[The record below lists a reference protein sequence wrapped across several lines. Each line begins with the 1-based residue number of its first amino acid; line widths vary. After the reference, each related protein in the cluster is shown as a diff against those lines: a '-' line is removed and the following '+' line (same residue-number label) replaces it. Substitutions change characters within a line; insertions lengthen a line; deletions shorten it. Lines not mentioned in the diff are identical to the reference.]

1 MLEKRKTVFTYIR
14 YNVDQIQNIFYPIR
28 YDQDC
33 MILELKVDHK
43 PEEAIAQIKEKEYA
57 LRFQRK
63 TAERKERNIQDTF
76 LLLESVITA
85 RQRNMNV
92 RLNNS
97 KKSAVLL
104 QDSKIIHAS
113 DCYNISFCSLILWYS
128 GGYMYGMKEM
138 VHMSRVDMWGNAA
151 GGL

>member
-57 LRFQRK
+57 LRFQGK
-63 TAERKERNIQDTF
+63 TAERKRYLWGMILGSIYWGILMLLTIFSGAGTGSGVKGAF
-76 LLLESVITA
+76 LTLLICAGSSTLGA
-85 RQRNMNV
+85 
-92 RLNNS
+92 
-97 KKSAVLL
+97 
-104 QDSKIIHAS
+104 
-113 DCYNISFCSLILWYS
+113 
-128 GGYMYGMKEM
+128 M
-138 VHMSRVDMWGNAA
+138 VTGA
-151 GGL
+151 

>member
-57 LRFQRK
+57 LRFKGK
-63 TAERKERNIQDTF
+63 TAAQDKYTGRILAVGISYNKET
-76 LLLESVITA
+76 
-85 RQRNMNV
+85 
-92 RLNNS
+92 
-97 KKSAVLL
+97 
-104 QDSKIIHAS
+104 
-113 DCYNISFCSLILWYS
+113 
-128 GGYMYGMKEM
+128 KEHSCK
-138 VHMSRVDMWGNAA
+138 VEE
-151 GGL
+151 L